1 MSDGVGR
8 RVRKNTGMMVA
19 AKGVAAVMALG
30 GLAFAARGMST
41 EAFGLLVFMHAFV
54 LLFTEIATFESWLV
68 VVRYAAGGETGVEAA
83 RKDPARFGRVIS
95 FCVTLDLLAASAAF
109 VVALVAALSLSGAI
123 DILGEA
129 TPLLFLYAALIFLN
143 QKSASLGVLRLFD
156 RYDLIALNSLTIPFV
171 RMTGCGAAWALGAP
185 FEAYVAAWFA
195 SSALSYLILPW
206 LAVRELRRN
215 GLLSAAMGGG
225 LSLRAPAPGLWR
237 FVGFTNVD
245 SALGAGGAQMPVILA
260 GIVGG
265 PAFAAIFRVAQEVAI
280 VLAKAA
286 LMIDKVVFPEF
297 TNLIA
302 KGEGARVPGLVLRTG
317 AAMMAAGC
325 LVGLV
330 FWWAGP
336 AFLSVAL
343 GPAYAQATG
352 LAVVL
357 IVAASIAAA
366 AGPLFPAF
374 YAAGLPHRAILARA
388 AGLSTM
394 IVGFFVLYAAYG
406 RIGPGFAVAS
416 GAVVTLLIAVYIA
429 RRCDWSRLV
438 SADEAA
444 DQVGDEAADQRDEG
458 QTERSASRISAASTE
473 AEADRTGGPGQPG
486 SSSGRSAA

>member
-54 LLFTEIATFESWLV
+54 LFFTEIATFESWMV
-68 VVRYAAGGETGVEAA
+68 VVRYAAGGETGVAAA
-83 RKDPARFGRVIS
+83 RKDPARFGRVIR
-95 FCVTLDLLAASAAF
+95 FCVTLDLLAASAGLA
-109 VVALVAALSLSGAI
+109 VALVAALSLSGAI

-156 RYDLIALNSLTIPFV
+156 RYDLIALNALTIPFV

-206 LAVRELRRN
+206 LAVRELRRS
-215 GLLSAAMGGG
+215 GLMADVMSGR
-225 LSLRAPAPGLWR
+225 LSLKAPEQGLWR
-237 FVGFTNVD
+237 FVGFTNAD
-245 SALGAGGAQMPVILA
+245 SALGAGGAQTPVILA

-330 FWWAGP
+330 FWWIGP
-336 AFLSVAL
+336 GFLAFAL

-406 RIGPGFAVAS
+406 RIGSGFAVAS

-429 RRCDWSRLV
+429 RRCDWSRL
-438 SADEAA
+438 A
-444 DQVGDEAADQRDEG
+444 AADQREEG